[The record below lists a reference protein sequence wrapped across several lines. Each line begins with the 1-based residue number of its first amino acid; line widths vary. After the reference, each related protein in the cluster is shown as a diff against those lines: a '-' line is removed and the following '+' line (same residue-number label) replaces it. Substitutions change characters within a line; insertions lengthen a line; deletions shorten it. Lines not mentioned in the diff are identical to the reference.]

1 LQHRIGTVFFNPRL
15 RLPVIAGNGSPARN
29 TRVNENRSMTSS
41 DERPPNFRRRLF
53 WLVAFIAVLFGIYSA
68 GWFYLADRVKSEAD
82 KAVAALNGNG
92 IKAECANLAVSGYP
106 LSFIVF
112 CDSLAYEDDARNVA
126 ASTGSFN
133 AVAELTQPLT
143 PVADLRGPLRTSVPG
158 MVPLWMDWDHL
169 RADANLS
176 WPLPRRVS
184 LKAEGLSGQTDPAD
198 DSDPVELF
206 YAGKAEGE
214 LRPNGQDIDYTGS
227 FADLEIDADA
237 IGGRVLPPLDG
248 SSDAT
253 LKNGV
258 ALIGT
263 QAKSLRGQAV
273 DIRKLDLSSGTAR
286 VTVSGPVSVDADGLI
301 NADLTIRLK
310 DPKAVAAIL
319 GTAIPEQKTK
329 IDQGFAGLAL
339 LGSEPSLPLRIVKG
353 KASLGFIPLGKIKPV
368 E

>member
-1 LQHRIGTVFFNPRL
+1 
-15 RLPVIAGNGSPARN
+15 
-29 TRVNENRSMTSS
+29 MTSS

-53 WLVAFIAVLFGIYSA
+53 WLAAFIVVLFGVYSA

-82 KAVAALNGNG
+82 RTVAALNSNG

-106 LSFIVF
+106 LSFAVF

-133 AVAELTQPLT
+133 AVAQITQPLS

-169 RADANLS
+169 RADVKLS
-176 WPLPRRVS
+176 WPLPRHVS
-184 LKAEGLSGQTDPAD
+184 LTAEGLSGQTDPAD
-198 DSDPVELF
+198 DTDPVELF
-206 YAGKAEGE
+206 YAGKAAGE
-214 LRPNGQDIDYTGS
+214 LHPNGQDIDYTGS
-227 FADLEIDADA
+227 FADLEIDPDA

-248 SSDAT
+248 SGDAT
-253 LKNGV
+253 LKNGL
-258 ALIGT
+258 ALIKT
-263 QAKSLRGQAV
+263 PARSLRGQAV
-273 DIRKLDLSSGTAR
+273 DIRNLDLSSGTAR
-286 VTVSGPVSVDADGLI
+286 ITVSGPVSIDANGLV
-301 NADLTIRLK
+301 NADLMIKLK

-319 GTAIPEQKTK
+319 GTAIPEQKSQ

-339 LGSEPSLPLRIVKG
+339 LGNEPSMPLKIVKG